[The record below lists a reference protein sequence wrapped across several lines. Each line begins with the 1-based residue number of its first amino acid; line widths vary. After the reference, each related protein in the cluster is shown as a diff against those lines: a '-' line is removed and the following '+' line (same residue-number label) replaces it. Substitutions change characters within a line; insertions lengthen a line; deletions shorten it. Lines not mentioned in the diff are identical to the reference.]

1 MPEKNETSAPKRKAP
16 AKTAKPAKAAK
27 PVDEA
32 KTAKLVD
39 ETEPV
44 KDTKSADHH
53 TVPED
58 TTYENV
64 ATKFQYN
71 DWRELAAING
81 VSNSRYEIA
90 AGTTIYLPPKHIPTL
105 DN

>member
-1 MPEKNETSAPKRKAP
+1 
-16 AKTAKPAKAAK
+16 
-27 PVDEA
+27 
-32 KTAKLVD
+32 
-39 ETEPV
+39 
-44 KDTKSADHH
+44 
-53 TVPED
+53 
-58 TTYENV
+58 V